1 MYVYKQLKCKNGEIE
16 MIKNVLKGMVIG
28 IANVIPGVS
37 GGTMMVA
44 MGIYDKLIH
53 CITHLFSELK
63 KNVLFLAPIAV
74 GMALAVVGSSF
85 TIEKLFES
93 FPFQTSLLF
102 VGLVVGGLPAMWKN
116 VKGKV
121 IKTGHIITCVCFFA
135 LVVGMALLGDAEG
148 NVANLSFNVINMIKL
163 FAVGVIAAATMVIP
177 GVSGSMVLLLI
188 GYYNPILSSI
198 NDFIRSA
205 VSLDMTGIMNG
216 VGILA
221 PFGVGMVVGIFA
233 IAKLIEIIFN
243 KFPLYAYWGII
254 GLIVAS
260 QIAIMAIGRFPLI
273 TVMSVVAGIIALVVG
288 FVIASK
294 LGE

>member
-1 MYVYKQLKCKNGEIE
+1 

-63 KNVLFLAPIAV
+63 KNILFLAPIAV
-74 GMALAVVGSSF
+74 GMALAIVGSSF
-85 TIEKLFES
+85 TIEKMFEL

-116 VKGKV
+116 VKGKS
-121 IKTGHIITCVCFFA
+121 IKLGHMITCVLFLA
-135 LVVGMALLGDAEG
+135 LVVGMALLGETEG
-148 NVANLSFNVINMIKL
+148 NAAELTFSFVNAIKL
-163 FAVGVIAAATMVIP
+163 FFVGVIAAATMVIP
-177 GVSGSMVLLLI
+177 GVSGSMVLLLL
-188 GYYNPILSSI
+188 GYYNPILSTI
-198 NDFIRSA
+198 NAFIRA
-205 VSLDMTGIMNG
+205 ALSLDFAGIMAG
-216 VGILA
+216 VGVLA
-221 PFGVGMVVGIFA
+221 PFGIGMVIGIFA
-233 IAKLIEIIFN
+233 IAKLIEIIFA

-260 QIAIMAIGRFPLI
+260 PFAILAMGSFGTITVISVVTGVVALAIGC
-273 TVMSVVAGIIALVVG
+273 
-288 FVIASK
+288 VIAMK